1 MTRHL
6 ERVRIAANALFWAFG
21 LALSVYLAAAAF
33 GYEGVN
39 LFSMPLPRPFYGKTL
54 AETEIG
60 ARTGLTVI
68 ALQRDEE
75 TTTHLTASTV
85 LTPDTHLLMLGDTQQ
100 RRDFITLFGNG
111 L

>member
-1 MTRHL
+1 L
-6 ERVRIAANALFWAFG
+6 IVLG
-21 LALSVYLAAAAF
+21 
-33 GYEGVN
+33 EGVN